1 MNSESLI
8 MILQLIAG
16 LVLLFFGGDWLVNG
30 GVTLAHRF
38 RISPLVIGMTI
49 VAFGTSAPELL
60 VSMTSAIKGI
70 SGIAMGNVLGSNI
83 ANIGLILGLTAML
96 CPIAT
101 NNRKI
106 TANGVIMILVSLLLL
121 LFSLNNIISRVE
133 GIVMFF
139 GLVVFTAVSI
149 KRGRMST
156 GKNRYV
162 GNVENIERRNVE
174 NVENV
179 NIGNTG
185 NTEGIERSKNKNSSS
200 EIHKKEMS
208 VWAAILLVILSC
220 LMLYLGAEFLVD
232 GATSLAK
239 ALGVSDKVIGLTIV
253 AIGTSLPELAASV
266 AAALKKEMEISI
278 GNIIGSNILN
288 ILCVLGLS
296 AFIRPIKFDFTQY
309 RIDFIVMIAFAT
321 ILVILIRPR
330 KGQSLLGR
338 AAGMLMFAAYA
349 VYAWTLLF

>member
-1 MNSESLI
+1 MNSQSLI

-101 NNRKI
+101 NNRNI
-106 TANGVIMILVSLLLL
+106 IANGVIMILVSLLLL

-139 GLVVFTAVSI
+139 GLVMFTAVSI

-156 GKNRYV
+156 GKNGYV
-162 GNVENIERRNVE
+162 ENVENIERR

-185 NTEGIERSKNKNSSS
+185 NTEGIEGSENENSSS

-239 ALGVSDKVIGLTIV
+239 ALGVSNKVIGLTIV

-278 GNIIGSNILN
+278 GNIIGSNIFN
-288 ILCVLGLS
+288 ILSVLGLS
-296 AFIRPIKFDFTQY
+296 AFIRPIEFDFTQY
-309 RIDFIVMIAFAT
+309 RIDFMVMIAFAT

-349 VYAWTLLF
+349 VYAWTLF

>member
-1 MNSESLI
+1 MNSQSLI

-101 NNRKI
+101 NNRNI
-106 TANGVIMILVSLLLL
+106 IANGVIMILVSLLLL

-139 GLVVFTAVSI
+139 GLVMFTAVSI

-156 GKNRYV
+156 GKNGYV
-162 GNVENIERRNVE
+162 ENVENIERRNE
-174 NVENV
+174 ENV

-239 ALGVSDKVIGLTIV
+239 ALGVSNKVIGLTIV

-278 GNIIGSNILN
+278 GNIIGSNIFN
-288 ILCVLGLS
+288 ILSVLGLS
-296 AFIRPIKFDFTQY
+296 AFIRPIEFDFTQY
-309 RIDFIVMIAFAT
+309 RIDFMVMIAFAT

-349 VYAWTLLF
+349 VYAWTLF

>member
-1 MNSESLI
+1 MNSQSLI

-96 CPIAT
+96 SPIAT

-106 TANGVIMILVSLLLL
+106 TANGVIMILASLLLL

-139 GLVVFTAVSI
+139 GLVMFTAVSI

-156 GKNRYV
+156 GKNGYV
-162 GNVENIERRNVE
+162 ENVENIERR

-239 ALGVSDKVIGLTIV
+239 ALGVSNKVIGLTIV

-278 GNIIGSNILN
+278 GNIIGSNIFN

-296 AFIRPIKFDFTQY
+296 AFIRPIEFDFTQY
-309 RIDFIVMIAFAT
+309 RIDFLVMIAFAT

-349 VYAWTLLF
+349 VYAWTLF